1 MVVQGRTNKKQTKAV
16 DKPSPTANISK
27 IGSLKRFSDQDYAN
41 SLLHQVAKLVAP
53 LLHMNNFKVG
63 TLCEMYPKN
72 PNLLGL
78 NVNRGQKIL
87 IRLRYHSNDK
97 LFYPLGDII
106 GTMLHE
112 LTHNIYGPHDAKFYK
127 FLDGLK
133 KDFENIQYG
142 ALAKSNYVCEEQ
154 TLGGAYNP
162 RGGYISVREKRI
174 AALSAYKFKSE
185 SRKLGTSAA
194 NNRMNKAKMPTDPA
208 ALRKLILE
216 ATERRL
222 KDSKWCPTAEVDTKD
237 IEPANDDLDIVIVD
251 EEENGEQEESNLK
264 LHQSSNNKSLLDKK
278 DAEFKEVIDLTNEE
292 YEGKLIGDDE
302 IIVIEGCEKEI
313 SQEGTSSIMQS
324 TTTTDSPLADA
335 DNIRRAENG
344 VNKNIA
350 TSQMQAPSLLPPLDE
365 DTQHGFTVN
374 NSQETKTDE
383 PIQYS
388 SSPSYGRT
396 FIYEGNSDKYPR
408 RKLVADLDFDQILK
422 KGDKIRVPNPL
433 PSLNEE
439 VSLENFDVISVG
451 DKLVQ
456 ETMQVKKDSFLK
468 GDSEQNYTQIA
479 NSEIITTELT
489 NKSNKNTS
497 EQAKM
502 ESKRR
507 KSEKKKGSSKD
518 STKTAKNAKKT
529 AQKTA
534 KKAEQRELMKKTV
547 KSIDFEDLFSKQ

>member
-53 LLHMNNFKVG
+53 ILHMNNFKVG

-174 AALSAYKFKSE
+174 AALSAYKFRSE

-251 EEENGEQEESNLK
+251 EEENGEQEESNMK

-324 TTTTDSPLADA
+324 TTTTDFPIADA
-335 DNIRRAENG
+335 DNIRHAENG

-374 NSQETKTDE
+374 NSQETETDE
-383 PIQYS
+383 PVHYS

-439 VSLENFDVISVG
+439 VPLENIDVISVG

-479 NSEIITTELT
+479 NSENITTELT

>member
-1 MVVQGRTNKKQTKAV
+1 MVLQGRTSNKRTKAV

-27 IGSLKRFSDQDYAN
+27 IGSLKRFSDQEYAN

-53 LLHMNNFKVG
+53 ILHMNNFKVG

-112 LTHNIYGPHDAKFYK
+112 LTHNLYGPHDAKFYK

-142 ALAKSNYVCEEQ
+142 TLAKTNYVCEEQ
-154 TLGGAYNP
+154 TLGGKYNP

-174 AALSAYKFKSE
+174 AVLSARKFKSE
-185 SRKLGTSAA
+185 SRKLGSSAVS
-194 NNRMNKAKMPTDPA
+194 NRMDKSKMPTDPA
-208 ALRKLILE
+208 ALRRLILE

-222 KDSKWCPTAEVDTKD
+222 KDSKWCPTVGADTKD
-237 IEPANDDLDIVIVD
+237 IEPDNDDLDIEMV
-251 EEENGEQEESNLK
+251 EEEDDENGEQAESRLK
-264 LHQSSNNKSLLDKK
+264 PHQTPSKKNLLDKK
-278 DAEFKEVIDLTNEE
+278 DSEYKEVIDLTNEE
-292 YEGKLIGDDE
+292 YDGKLIEEDE
-302 IIVIEGCEKEI
+302 IIVIEGCEKETP
-313 SQEGTSSIMQS
+313 QEGTTSIMQV
-324 TTTTDSPLADA
+324 TTTTDPTIMNASKLRLAEDEGKKSTV
-335 DNIRRAENG
+335 DTKQS
-344 VNKNIA
+344 V
-350 TSQMQAPSLLPPLDE
+350 PSLLPSLD
-365 DTQHGFTVN
+365 DKTQHMFTVTDAQEEDN
-374 NSQETKTDE
+374 NE

-388 SSPSYGRT
+388 VSPSYGRT

-422 KGDKIRVPNPL
+422 KGDKIHVSNPL
-433 PSLNEE
+433 PLLNEE
-439 VSLENFDVISVG
+439 ISLESINVQPKTDN
-451 DKLVQ
+451 LAQ
-456 ETMQVKKDSFLK
+456 ETTHVKENSSPK
-468 GDSEQNYTQIA
+468 GDSKQNHTQVTQRESSTKI
-479 NSEIITTELT
+479 
-489 NKSNKNTS
+489 SNKNTS

-507 KSEKKKGSSKD
+507 KSEKKKDALKD
-518 STKTAKNAKKT
+518 SSKTAKNAKKT
-529 AQKTA
+529 SKNS
-534 KKAEQRELMKKTV
+534 EQQELMKKTV
-547 KSIDFEDLFSKQ
+547 KSINFEDLFNKH